1 MPVPNIKALQAV
13 AERLDQLGLRY
24 AFVGGAIVNLLIDDP
39 DISPARPTDDVDVI
53 LEIITSFSGPEP

>member
-24 AFVGGAIVNLLIDDP
+24 AFVGGAIVNLLVDDP
-39 DISPARPTDDVDVI
+39 DISPAGLTDDVDVI
-53 LEIITSFSGPEP
+53 LEIITSFSVT